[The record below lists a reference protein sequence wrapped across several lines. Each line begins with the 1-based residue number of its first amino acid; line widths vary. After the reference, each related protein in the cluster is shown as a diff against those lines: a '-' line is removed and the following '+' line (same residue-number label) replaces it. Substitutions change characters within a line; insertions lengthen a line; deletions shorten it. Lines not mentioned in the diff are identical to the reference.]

1 MGFVDIKWL
10 YEKQALKN
18 LETGSKEYQREKVA
32 SLKWK
37 RDIMRTILC
46 NTFAPITQIHIRV
59 IQTNDDKYSFEL
71 IDGQQRVTAILDFLN
86 GKYTLPE
93 GLFTYDK
100 IDVGGASVNTLKTK
114 FPAVY
119 DRIEKYRIPA
129 AWYENL
135 DESQVSDLFINVL
148 NNTNAM
154 NHQEMRN
161 AVRGQFTTWVRNH
174 SRFENVHKLFTR
186 ITKAAKKKEKTYL
199 QYMPRLDLK
208 DRMEV
213 DEWLTQLIHMYENS
227 MKDGV
232 RSQPALTQWVKDIQS
247 NTGFASITSSKFK
260 QYNKQWNLFLDFAHK
275 VLANVDTHYVT
286 TKLTPMSAQVLILY
300 AHETEKIGGFKIR
313 DMKQFT
319 KQYFAVIDKWS
330 DQSTKLYSPYTQ
342 LNGTQMG
349 PMTDLF
355 GGKNPNAMG
364 TIKWILDREFTSNPE
379 RWGVIKIDTRESFSR
394 NDIYQKW
401 IEQDK
406 KCYYTGREIT
416 QDELVGDHIIPRN
429 AGVAQG
435 GVTEYFNLAVTD
447 SATNTAKSQLS
458 AEDFQKRINIQ
469 MSAYA

>member
-37 RDIMRTILC
+37 QDIMRTILC

-59 IQTNDDKYSFEL
+59 IQINEDNYSFEL

-86 GKYTLPE
+86 GKYSLPA

-100 IDVGGASVNTLKTK
+100 IDVGGYSANSLKIHL
-114 FPAVY
+114 PAVY
-119 DRIEKYRIPA
+119 DRIEKYRIPT

-135 DESQVSDLFINVL
+135 DESQVSDLFVNVL
-148 NNTNAM
+148 NNTNNM
-154 NHQEMRN
+154 NDQEMRN
-161 AVRGQFTTWVRNH
+161 ALRGHFTTWVRNH

-186 ITKAAKKKEKTYL
+186 VTVVAKKTEKTYL
-199 QYMPRLDLK
+199 QHMPRLELK

-213 DEWLTQLIHMYENS
+213 DQWLTQLIYMYEHS
-227 MKDGV
+227 LKDGV
-232 RSQPALTQWVKDIQS
+232 RSQSALTQWVKNIQS
-247 NTGFASITSSKFK
+247 NTGFASINSSNFK
-260 QYNKQWNLFLDFAHK
+260 QYNKQWNAFLDFAYK
-275 VLANVDTHYVT
+275 ILTNVDKHYVN

-300 AHETEKIGGFKIR
+300 AHETEKVGGAKIR
-313 DMKQFT
+313 DVKQFT
-319 KQYFAVIDKWS
+319 KQYFEVINKWS
-330 DQSTKLYSPYTQ
+330 DQTTKLYSPHSQ

-349 PMTDLF
+349 PMTELF

-364 TIKWILDREFTSNPE
+364 TIKWILDREFTANPA
-379 RWGVIKIDTRESFSR
+379 RWGVIEIDSREGFSS
-394 NDIYQKW
+394 NDIYRKW

-406 KCYYTGREIT
+406 KCYYTGRELT
-416 QDELVGDHIIPRN
+416 QDDLAGDHIVPRN

-435 GVTEYFNLAVTD
+435 GVTEYYNLAVTD
-447 SATNTAKSQLS
+447 RATNNAKSQLS
-458 AEDFQKRINIQ
+458 AEDFQKRINAQ
-469 MSAYA
+469 MAAYV